1 MLDRA
6 IFVCLYRPPR
16 PPPLQGRD
24 FALIQRPSP
33 PDKHGLLR
41 EIKCDAAMI
50 AILALE
56 YHWCERGEYP
66 SEGWT
71 QGQDAIQG
79 GKSMPHLLVRRYAQQ
94 VIEDAA
100 VGKADGEQLFLQI

>member
-6 IFVCLYRPPR
+6 IFMCLYRPSR
-16 PPPLQGRD
+16 PPPPQGRD
-24 FALIQRPSP
+24 FALIQIPSR
-33 PDKHGLLR
+33 PDKHRLLL
-41 EIKCDAAMI
+41 EIKCDSAII

-56 YHWCERGEYP
+56 GHWYEREKYLGK
-66 SEGWT
+66 GWT

-94 VIEDAA
+94 VIGNAA
-100 VGKADGEQLFLQI
+100 VRKADGEHVFLQI